1 LAPGASETCTAT
13 YTTTQ
18 ADVDAGSLT
27 NTGTAAGTSP
37 TGTKV
42 TATSTVT
49 VPGPTPN
56 PKISLVKSASITSY
70 SAAGTP
76 VTYSYKMTN
85 TGNVTLTSVGVTDP
99 MTGLSAISCS
109 STTLAPGASETCTAT
124 YTTTQADV
132 DAGALSNTGT
142 ATGTPPSGPKVTA
155 SSSVT
160 IPAIQGPAIA
170 LVKSASITSY
180 SAAGTPVTY
189 SYKVTNTGNVT
200 LTSVG
205 VTDPM
210 TGLSAISCPGTTLAP
225 GASETCTATYTT
237 TQADVDAG
245 SLTNTGTAT
254 GTSPAGT
261 KVTATST
268 LTVPGPTSSPKI
280 TLVKSA
286 SITSYSA
293 AGTPVTY
300 SYKVTNAGNVTLTS
314 VGVTD
319 PMAGLSAISCPSSTL
334 APGASETCTATYT
347 TTQTD
352 VNTGAITNT
361 GTATGTSP
369 TGTKV
374 TATSSVTVPGP
385 TASPKITLVK
395 SANVSSYSGPGTVVT
410 YSYKVTN
417 TGNVTLNPVTVT
429 DPMAGLSALSCPAT
443 QLAPAASET
452 CTATY
457 TTTQTD
463 VDKGAITNTATATG
477 TSPTGTKVT
486 ATSSVTICGPTAS
499 PKITLLK
506 SANVSAYSGAGTV
519 VTYSYKVTNTGN
531 VTLKPVTVTDPM
543 SGLSAVSC
551 PATQLAPAA
560 SETCTATYT
569 TTKTDV
575 SKGAITNTATAT
587 GTSPTGTKVTAT
599 SSVTIKGTCPT
610 TTTLS
615 LAKTSVT
622 YGSETPEVFT
632 ATVASNMGTPTGTV
646 TIGSSAGTLCTI
658 TLSSGKG
665 TCSLTAT
672 QLPVGSYTNV
682 VAVYA
687 ANGLFP
693 GSSSAATSFT
703 VVKDNTTT
711 TVSVAPTSVGPT
723 AESAAVFTGT
733 VKTAE
738 GEAVP
743 NGETVKVTVGTATCT
758 ATLSGGK
765 GTCSIGNTALSAGS
779 YSVAAAYAGDANL
792 NSSSATCSTKLTV
805 T

>member
-1 LAPGASETCTAT
+1 
-13 YTTTQ
+13 
-18 ADVDAGSLT
+18 
-27 NTGTAAGTSP
+27 
-37 TGTKV
+37 
-42 TATSTVT
+42 
-49 VPGPTPN
+49 
-56 PKISLVKSASITSY
+56 
-70 SAAGTP
+70 
-76 VTYSYKMTN
+76 
-85 TGNVTLTSVGVTDP
+85 
-99 MTGLSAISCS
+99 
-109 STTLAPGASETCTAT
+109 
-124 YTTTQADV
+124 
-132 DAGALSNTGT
+132 
-142 ATGTPPSGPKVTA
+142 
-155 SSSVT
+155 
-160 IPAIQGPAIA
+160 
-170 LVKSASITSY
+170 
-180 SAAGTPVTY
+180 
-189 SYKVTNTGNVT
+189 
-200 LTSVG
+200 
-205 VTDPM
+205 
-210 TGLSAISCPGTTLAP
+210 
-225 GASETCTATYTT
+225 
-237 TQADVDAG
+237 
-245 SLTNTGTAT
+245 
-254 GTSPAGT
+254 
-261 KVTATST
+261 
-268 LTVPGPTSSPKI
+268 
-280 TLVKSA
+280 
-286 SITSYSA
+286 
-293 AGTPVTY
+293 
-300 SYKVTNAGNVTLTS
+300 VTNAGNVTLTS

-361 GTATGTSP
+361 GTATGTPP

-723 AESAAVFTGT
+723 AESAALFTVT